1 MHLDPVT
8 LEILGNKMTATAEEM
23 GITLQR
29 TGRTLYVK
37 ETADFGTALATP
49 DGAFFAYPHGIGVCG
64 FVDLNCGPAVRAV
77 PDLEPGDVIATNH
90 PYESGGL
97 ATHTPD
103 LHLIKPY
110 FHDGKI
116 VAYGWTFVHVADM
129 GGRVP
134 SSISPSSTELYQEG
148 LLIPPIRLMRRG
160 AYVPEVIALLR
171 ANCRTPEDNVGDL
184 KAMLSALAVGERRVA
199 EMIAQY
205 GIDDF
210 MAGQRDILDYARQKA
225 RAVLRTIPD
234 GDYDFWD
241 YMDDDS
247 ATGVP
252 LRLRVNMSVRD
263 GQVALDFSDSDPQ
276 TASPFNIPSLG
287 TRHAWLTLRLAAF
300 VYTHDKTVPLNA
312 GLFADIKV
320 KTRQGSVVDPAFPAP
335 VGIRHATAV
344 RVYETVNG
352 ALAAALPEV
361 MPACNGGVL
370 IPVVLAEHDDATGG
384 RNVIVVEPMVGG
396 MGARHGHDGVDG
408 RDSSIANLGNNPIES
423 VEASAAAVVRA
434 YALRPDSGGPGRWRG
449 GVGLALTFEVLKDGG
464 LVLGRGM
471 ERFRFAPWGM
481 AGGQPGRKAR
491 TILNQGRKDE
501 RELGRID
508 VVEVRAGDT
517 VTVLTPG
524 GGGYGNP
531 FDREPAAVLRDVRLG
546 LVNPDAAEADY
557 GVRIRDGAVDAA
569 TTEQL
574 RHGRATPRAA
584 REFVYGPE
592 REHWERL
599 FDDATMHRIN
609 DHLMGLPISGR
620 TARRRAIFEAVV
632 PGLAADV
639 SITDL
644 IDGSGDATARL
655 DDLLQNEDTSA
666 MTGAQ

>member
-1 MHLDPVT
+1 MQLDPVT
-8 LEILGNKMTATAEEM
+8 LEILGNKMTATTEEM

-49 DGAFFAYPHGIGVCG
+49 EGKFFAYPHGIGVCG
-64 FVDLNCGPAVRAV
+64 FVDLDCGPATRAV

-97 ATHTPD
+97 ATHLPD

-110 FHDGKI
+110 FHDGRI

-134 SSISPSSTELYQEG
+134 SSISPSNTEVYQEG
-148 LLIPPIRLMRRG
+148 LLIPPLRLLRRG
-160 AYVPEVIALLR
+160 AFVPEVIAMLR
-171 ANCRTPEDNVGDL
+171 ANCRTPDDNIGDL
-184 KAMLSALAVGERRVA
+184 KAMLSALAVGERRVD
-199 EMIAQY
+199 EMIAHY
-205 GIDDF
+205 GVDGF
-210 MAGQRDILDYARQKA
+210 LAGQRDIIDYARRKA
-225 RAVLRTIPD
+225 RAVLRKIPD

-247 ATGVP
+247 GAGAP
-252 LRLRVNMSVRD
+252 LRLRVRLSARD
-263 GQVALDFSDSDPQ
+263 GQVELDFDGTDLQ

-300 VYTHDKTVPLNA
+300 IYTHDKTVPLNA
-312 GLFADIKV
+312 GLFEDIEV
-320 KTRQGSVVDPAFPAP
+320 RTRRGSVVDPEFPAP

-352 ALAAALPEV
+352 ALAAALPDV

-370 IPVVLAEHDDATGG
+370 IPVVLAENRETTGG

-423 VEASAAAVVRA
+423 VEASAAVVVRE

-449 GVGLALTFEVLKDGG
+449 GVGLSLTFEVLADGG

-471 ERFRFAPWGM
+471 ERFRFAPWGI

-491 TILNQGRKDE
+491 TILNRGRKDE

-531 FDREPAAVLRDVRLG
+531 LCREPAAVLRDVRLG
-546 LVNPDAAEADY
+546 LVSPRSAETVY
-557 GVRIRDGAVDAA
+557 GVSIRGDAVDLQA
-569 TTEQL
+569 TEGFRQ
-574 RHGRATPRAA
+574 A
-584 REFVYGPE
+584 RRGSVDEAGFVYGPD
-592 REHWERL
+592 RQRWERI
-599 FDDATMHRIN
+599 FDDEIMRALN
-609 DHLMGLPISGR
+609 DHLLALPAPQR
-620 TARRRAIFEAVV
+620 AARRREIFEAVLPDLT
-632 PGLAADV
+632 PGADV
-639 SITDL
+639 GSL
-644 IDGSGDATARL
+644 IDRAGDAKSRL
-655 DDLLQNEDTSA
+655 RDLLHGPHDLVTA
-666 MTGAQ
+666 